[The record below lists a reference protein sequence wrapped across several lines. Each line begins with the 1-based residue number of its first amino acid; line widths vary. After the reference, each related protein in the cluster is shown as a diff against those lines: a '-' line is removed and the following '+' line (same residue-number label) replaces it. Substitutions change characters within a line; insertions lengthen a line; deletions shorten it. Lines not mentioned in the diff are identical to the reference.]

1 MNGDRFGRFAAGHR
15 AGSDFVPAVSLVVV
29 AIHRRFFAFYE
40 GMMMGRD
47 GAMVAGATYAAGYGQ
62 SRNNRTLKQQGREE
76 ANERRHAAARERI
89 TEMAG
94 ELHSATSVLSI
105 IRQKPAAG
113 PPERAFLQNAPA
125 AAAARNEKIRF
136 ERLGPGDS
144 VRIARGVR
152 RDCIGAHAIMR
163 SYLPARVG
171 AKRQKGVSVPGPN
184 ACERAPARDSR

>member
-1 MNGDRFGRFAAGHR
+1 MNGELFGRFAAGHR

-29 AIHRRFFAFYE
+29 AIHRRFFAFCE

-113 PPERAFLQNAPA
+113 PPERAFLQNAP
-125 AAAARNEKIRF
+125 
-136 ERLGPGDS
+136 RLLTRAGRENPFRATWTEATPCVS
-144 VRIARGVR
+144 PAS
-152 RDCIGAHAIMR
+152 GATA
-163 SYLPARVG
+163 
-171 AKRQKGVSVPGPN
+171 
-184 ACERAPARDSR
+184 